1 MTFLS
6 SIIVCFT
13 QFHGNSYNQE
23 YDVTYHEADMWT
35 GTMEVLNHLSSV
47 SAEFIKEFPAM

>member
-13 QFHGNSYNQE
+13 QFHGHSHNQE